1 MSRGWFYALRDPPGA
16 NDDWIVQRRHWN
28 HEADRQN

>member
-1 MSRGWFYALRDPPGA
+1 MRRAILLEQ

-28 HEADRQN
+28 HEADRQY